1 MLPLFDDQ
9 AKSPAMIKH
18 AMDVIKKA
26 VEHLNPGQVPVIAA
40 DQPLYALAKQILWT
54 WPETH
59 GEQKFVIQFGGLHI
73 EMAFLRVIGD
83 WLKDSG
89 WIESLVEANVA
100 SSGIADSFLKASHV
114 KRTRRAHQ
122 VTACAL
128 YILLQK
134 ANTQYCTI
142 LPEES

>member
-1 MLPLFDDQ
+1 MKAAREQGITDNISWGAYNAVHQGSTFSSLPAICSLLPLFDDQ

-89 WIESLVEANVA
+89 WIES
-100 SSGIADSFLKASHV
+100 
-114 KRTRRAHQ
+114 
-122 VTACAL
+122 
-128 YILLQK
+128 
-134 ANTQYCTI
+134 
-142 LPEES
+142 